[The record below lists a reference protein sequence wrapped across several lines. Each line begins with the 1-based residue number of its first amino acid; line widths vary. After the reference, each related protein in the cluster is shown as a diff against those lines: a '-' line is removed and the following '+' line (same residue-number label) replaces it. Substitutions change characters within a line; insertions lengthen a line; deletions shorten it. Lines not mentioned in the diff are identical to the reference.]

1 MILKLRMNLKKQQA
15 IRLEKEVKMS
25 DIWHGIVAV
34 FGEPVI
40 DTLKILPLLFIAYLL
55 MELLEK
61 KASAKMENTLGKIG
75 KAGPVVGS
83 LLGCAPQCGFSGAS
97 ANLYTAG
104 IITEGTLI
112 AVFLSTSDEAIVLM
126 LSSLAP
132 VKTIGKLILVKVLI
146 GVVAGYLIDFIN
158 RKRKITKIPVDMC
171 RDCGCDEDEGIF
183 KPALKHTVKIG
194 VFIFIVNFVLF
205 NIASV
210 LGEDFINS
218 ILLSGSFFQPFITG
232 LVGLIPNCAVS
243 AAITELYACGTLSF
257 GSAVAGLC
265 SGAGVGLAVL
275 FKANPIKREN
285 LRIVWTLYIIAVIS
299 GIVLNILGI

>member
-1 MILKLRMNLKKQQA
+1 MNLKKQQA

-83 LLGCAPQCGFSGAS
+83 LLGCVPQCGFSGAS

-158 RKRKITKIPVDMC
+158 RKRKIAKIPVDMC
-171 RDCGCDEDEGIF
+171 RDCGCDENEGIF

-243 AAITELYACGTLSF
+243 AAITELYTCGTLSF

-299 GIVLNILGI
+299 GIVLNVLGI